1 MGLLGFSTSNARDA
15 PRSLRYS
22 ELRKRGCRTAR
33 SGQGSIRRSARR
45 RAFIRAVR
53 NALSQGGTLRRS
65 AVFNAVENLP
75 NEAPRQA
82 AAGGPLI
89 KEGPASTGLVSM
101 KEISTVPSKTRSVEK
116 TMRAEPRATDSPA
129 EMAARQ
135 RDISVHEL

>member
-65 AVFNAVENLP
+65 AVFNAVENLL

-82 AAGGPLI
+82 AAGG
-89 KEGPASTGLVSM
+89 STYKRRPREHGSGINERDIHRAVQDD
-101 KEISTVPSKTRSVEK
+101 ERREDHER
-116 TMRAEPRATDSPA
+116 RAE
-129 EMAARQ
+129 
-135 RDISVHEL
+135 

>member
-82 AAGGPLI
+82 AAGGSTYSPLI

-101 KEISTVPSKTRSVEK
+101 KEISTVLS
-116 TMRAEPRATDSPA
+116 
-129 EMAARQ
+129 
-135 RDISVHEL
+135 